1 MPQHSLLFTF
11 RGGTF
16 KDFRTMPVLEEQN
29 TFVSEFEQ
37 AERSLSTVGPASVHR
52 LRQAAIQRFSALG
65 FPTLEDEEWRFT
77 PLAPLMHTKFRLG
90 TAVPLDAAVVGHLVL
105 ASNIGHRLVFAN
117 GQYASSQSSAE
128 GLPQGV
134 VVTDLADALKNHRD
148 KIEPH
153 LAQHAE
159 YEDHAFTALNTAFL
173 QDGAFLYL
181 PKNVVLEKP
190 IFLMFVSA
198 AVNEATVS
206 YPRTL
211 IVAEHNSQ
219 ARIVEAFA
227 GPAGYVYF
235 TNAVT
240 EIITAEGANVE
251 YSKLQ
256 QESQRAFHVHTLQMQ
271 MAKSSNVKSHTI
283 NLGGRLVRNEV
294 NAVLDGE
301 GCECTLNGL
310 SVAAGEQ
317 LVDNHTRIDHAKARC
332 ASHELY
338 KSILDGKAHG
348 VFNGKIYVHPD
359 AQKTDAKQTNQT
371 LLLSENAVINA
382 MPQLEIFADDVKCT
396 HGATVG
402 QLDAESI
409 FYLRT
414 RGIDREE
421 ARALLTYAFANDI
434 VRRISVDSLRDGLES
449 LLIAIDKHR

>member
-1 MPQHSLLFTF
+1 
-11 RGGTF
+11 
-16 KDFRTMPVLEEQN
+16 MPVLEEQN
-29 TFVSEFEQ
+29 TFVADFER
-37 AERSLSTVGPASVHR
+37 AERSMSAVGPASLQR
-52 LRQAAIQRFSALG
+52 LREAAIQRFAALG

-77 PLAPLMHTKFRLG
+77 PLAALTQNAFKLGERARADASQVQRL
-90 TAVPLDAAVVGHLVL
+90 TFMPDDC
-105 ASNIGHRLVFAN
+105 HRLVFVN
-117 GQYASSQSSAE
+117 GRLVLMLSDVH

-134 VVTDLADALKNHRD
+134 VAGDLATALITHVQL
-148 KIEPH
+148 IEAH
-153 LAQHAE
+153 LARYAD
-159 YEDHAFTALNTAFL
+159 YENHVFTALNTAFI
-173 QDGAFLYL
+173 QDGAFIYL
-181 PKNVVLEKP
+181 PNNVVIDRP
-190 IFLMFVSA
+190 IYVVFVSVA
-198 AVNEATVS
+198 GSDTKVS

-219 ARIVEAFA
+219 ARIVEAYA
-227 GPAGYVYF
+227 GPGADVYF

-240 EIITAEGANVE
+240 EIITGEGAILE
-251 YSKLQ
+251 YAKLQ
-256 QESQRAFHVHTLQMQ
+256 NESQRAFHVHALQMQ

-294 NAVLDGE
+294 NAVLDGD

-310 SVAAGEQ
+310 SIASGEQ
-317 LVDNHTRIDHAKARC
+317 LVDNHTRIDHAKPHC

-338 KSILDGKAHG
+338 KSILDGKARG
-348 VFNGKIYVHPD
+348 IFNGKIYVHPD

-371 LLLSENAVINA
+371 LLLSENAVIDA

-414 RGIDREE
+414 RGIDKDA

-434 VRRISVDSLRDGLES
+434 VGRLSVDSLRDGLENW
-449 LLIAIDKHR
+449 LIARNP